1 MWRFPLTKPT
11 DTAESTS
18 ETHCMVLRRLK
29 DGSYSAEFNR
39 LVEGWRDWHYYPI
52 NVEHYA
58 TVFKSPKAAK
68 KYIKE
73 QQKEW
78 PNFEYKVIDLDS

>member
-1 MWRFPLTKPT
+1 MWRFPLTKPM
-11 DTAESTS
+11 DTAESTN

-29 DGSYSAEFNR
+29 AGSYSAEFNR
-39 LVEGWRDWHYYPI
+39 LVKHWLDWHHYPI
-52 NVEHYA
+52 NVEPYA
-58 TVFKSPKAAK
+58 TVFESKEAAK
-68 KYIKE
+68 KYIEE

>member
-1 MWRFPLTKPT
+1 
-11 DTAESTS
+11 
-18 ETHCMVLRRLK
+18 MVLRRLK
-29 DGSYSAEFNR
+29 AASYSSEFNR
-39 LVEGWRDWHYYPI
+39 LVKHWLDWHYYPI

-58 TVFKSPKAAK
+58 TVFESPEAAK
-68 KYIKE
+68 KHIKE